1 MKKLLA
7 LVLALVMTMSL
18 VTISNAAFKD
28 ADKITADH
36 EEAVEVM
43 SAIGVL
49 VGDEKQNFNA
59 KDNLTRAQ
67 AAKIISYLLL
77 GNKTAE
83 ALVGSNKFSDV
94 AATNW
99 AAGFID
105 YCASESIV
113 SGVGD
118 GKFDPNGQL
127 TGYQFAKMLLGALGY
142 DATIQGFTGT
152 DWQIN
157 VSKIANLVGLFEG
170 LNIKGTD
177 VLNREQAAQMAFNT
191 LKSPLVEYNNKGGNV
206 TINGAVIG
214 ISASDYEYV
223 TTTIA
228 KEQTISKQYLS
239 NTNKGIYTVEFAE
252 RYYPDLTLTADE
264 DDFGRPA
271 RTWAYN
277 KETVGT
283 FVNYDQ
289 LVAEYTVKVTGKTMY
304 TDIGYKNINDYA
316 TYAFENGKTVKNFDA
331 DKVLTKNNDKAV
343 LTSGKGVLT
352 QVFVNDTDETI
363 TIVVIHTYLAK
374 ATADYNAKKEY
385 LTVEVYGNNEDSKI
399 LLEDAANIVDVKDGD
414 YLLVNIADGEIVAVS
429 EPTVVTDT
437 KITKY
442 SVDNS
447 LPSALTAGGTAYDS
461 AKDLN
466 MAPDKLK
473 EYDKDALVD
482 YTYNLYIDQYGY
494 VIGVKQYS
502 GEAKYLFLVG
512 YDKTTSYL
520 TKKTADA
527 AVILADGTMQT
538 VKIDLT
544 KSEENLLVKDKNGK
558 LTNTRID
565 QNYYP
570 ELSTKGNARYNAWF
584 TYSVDKNDV
593 YTLDVADHYVN
604 VKATSTFDSIN
615 VENVRLT
622 DAKKRAYGNDD
633 SIYITVETKANAT
646 DDGIAINKVKNVYT
660 GVQNINLKVETTAA
674 TDNKSNKI
682 ENSVF
687 AVYDDDGYI
696 IAAVVRGTEGT
707 ASENYAYAVKGAQNE
722 YLLGDDDYYYW
733 DFKAIQDGEYKTLT
747 VKTEYKSTINT
758 IKSLLTSNK
767 VAGDPALLKLTLDK
781 DGYVTEVEVVTDDAK
796 KIDSVYGNFEF
807 GKSYDI
813 DPKNY
818 DVYMVTSKDVALKAV
833 GRTLYSSDAKDI
845 GLTLASGA
853 PVVVLQ
859 PDSDGD
865 LSIEEY
871 NNIAQALDALEN
883 SDKFEGVIAAALND
897 KGTAE
902 FIVLSSATKLTDNS
916 KDDGKNKS
924 GLTLKSM
931 SYDRIDEKF
940 AVSFTTKGEI
950 ADGTEY
956 TITITNKDGGK
967 LLTQDG
973 KIATKVGAGE
983 TGTVTADYTAVSG
996 TGTYIVTVEI
1006 GKLSA
1011 SETLIVA

>member
-28 ADKITADH
+28 ADKITADY

-83 ALVGSNKFSDV
+83 ALAGSGKFTDV
-94 AATNW
+94 AKTSW
-99 AAGFID
+99 FAGFVD
-105 YCASESIV
+105 YCASTGV
-113 SGVGD
+113 VNGVGD

-177 VLNREQAAQMAFNT
+177 VLTREQAAQMAFNT

-304 TDIGYKNINDYA
+304 TDIGYKNIDDYA
-316 TYAFENGKTVKNFDA
+316 TYAFEDGVTVKNFDA

-374 ATADYNAKKEY
+374 ATADYNSKKEY
-385 LTVEVYGNNEDSKI
+385 LSVEVYEKKNSIKDNSI
-399 LLEDAANIVDVKDGD
+399 ALEDAANIVDVKEGD
-414 YLLVNIADGEIVAVS
+414 YLLVNVADGEIVAVS

-442 SVDNS
+442 SVDS
-447 LPSALTAGGTAYDS
+447 GYLSSATAGGTSYDA
-461 AKDLN
+461 AKDFALT
-466 MAPDKLK
+466 PEQLK
-473 EYDKDALVD
+473 DYDKDALVD

-494 VIGVKQYS
+494 VIGVKEFS
-502 GEAKYLFLVG
+502 GDAKYLFLVG
-512 YDKTTSYL
+512 YDKTTSNL
-520 TKKTADA
+520 STKTAEA
-527 AVILADGTMQT
+527 SVIFTDGTMKNVE
-538 VKIDLT
+538 VKYNDTNDNIKKAANKEYAALNT
-544 KSEENLLVKDKNGK
+544 NG
-558 LTNTRID
+558 
-565 QNYYP
+565 Q
-570 ELSTKGNARYNAWF
+570 ARYNRWF
-584 TYSVDKNDV
+584 KYSTDKNDV
-593 YTLDVADHYVN
+593 YTLDVVDHMITVDSAKAKDIS
-604 VKATSTFDSIN
+604 VK
-615 VENVRLT
+615 NVRLVCSVT
-622 DAKKRAYGNDD
+622 GCGNKAWGNDD
-633 SIYITVETKANAT
+633 SVYMTVEAKANAT
-646 DDGIAINKVKNVYT
+646 DTGAAITKVKGVYT
-660 GVQNINLKVETTAA
+660 GVQNVSLKVDTKGVGEL
-674 TDNKSNKI
+674 N
-682 ENSVF
+682 ESVF
-687 AVYDDDGYI
+687 AVADNDGYI
-696 IAAVVRGTEGT
+696 IAAVVLGTEGS
-707 ASENYAYAVKGAQNE
+707 ASNTYAYAVKGAQNE
-722 YLLGDDDYYYW
+722 YVLGDDDYYYW
-733 DFKAIQDGEYKTLT
+733 DFKAVHEGEYKTMT
-747 VKTEYKSTINT
+747 VKTEYKNVISAIQGVVD
-758 IKSLLTSNK
+758 KAALGK
-767 VAGDPALLKLTLDK
+767 PALLKLTLDN
-781 DGYVTEVEVVTDDAK
+781 DGYITDVKILKDA
-796 KIDSVYGNFEF
+796 DEGVYGKTEF
-807 GKSYDI
+807 LASSDI
-813 DPKNY
+813 DPKDF
-818 DVYMVTSKDVALKAV
+818 DVYLVQHTVAKTLKAF
-833 GRTLYSSDAKDI
+833 GRTLYADFTNTTDV

-853 PVVVLQ
+853 PVIVLQ
-859 PDSDGD
+859 EDADGNY
-865 LSIEEY
+865 SVEEY
-871 NNIAQALDALEN
+871 TSIAQALDAVED
-883 SDKFEGVIAAALND
+883 SDNYKGVIAAALND

-902 FIVLSSATKLTDNS
+902 FIVLSSATKLSPTG
-916 KDDGKNKS
+916 KDDGNKKANVKALDATAKTGEIEVTVTLS
-924 GLTLKSM
+924 ANAAADKKVDVTLK
-931 SYDRIDEKF
+931 
-940 AVSFTTKGEI
+940 VLNG
-950 ADGTEY
+950 GTWV
-956 TITITNKDGGK
+956 DV
-967 LLTQDG
+967 D
-973 KIATKVGAGE
+973 
-983 TGTVTADYTAVSG
+983 
-996 TGTYIVTVEI
+996 TYTVEI
-1006 GKLSA
+1006 TKGLDNGKVTIDGLADAQYKVVCGDLSK
-1011 SETLIVA
+1011 TVAVK

>member
-7 LVLALVMTMSL
+7 LVLALVMSMSL

-142 DATIQGFTGT
+142 DATIQGFNGT

-316 TYAFENGKTVKNFDA
+316 TYAFDNGKTVKNFDA
-331 DKVLTKNNDKAV
+331 DTVLTKNNDKAV

-363 TIVVIHTYLAK
+363 TIVVIHTYLAE
-374 ATADYNAKKEY
+374 ATADYNSKKEY
-385 LTVEVYGNNEDSKI
+385 LTVKVHGNNEDSKI

-466 MAPDKLK
+466 MAPEKLK

-544 KSEENLLVKDKNGK
+544 KSEENLLVKDQNGK

-565 QNYYP
+565 KDYYP

-593 YTLDVADHYVN
+593 YTLDVAENRVN
-604 VKATSTFDSIN
+604 VKADSKFDSIN

-622 DAKKRAYGNDD
+622 ESTKRAYGNDD

-674 TDNKSNKI
+674 TDNKNRI

-758 IKSLLTSNK
+758 IKSLLDKNK
-767 VAGDPALLKLTLDK
+767 VAGEPALLKLTLDK

-833 GRTLYSSDAKDI
+833 GRTLYSSNAKDI

-871 NNIAQALDALEN
+871 TNIAQALDALEN

-902 FIVLSSATKLTDNS
+902 FIVLSSATQLSPTG
-916 KDDGKNKS
+916 KDDGNNKS
-924 GLTLKSM
+924 GLTLDSM
-931 SYDRIDEKF
+931 SYASGKF

-950 ADGTEY
+950 AADTEY

-967 LLTQDG
+967 LLTHDG
-973 KIATKVGAGE
+973 KIATKVDAGK
-983 TGTVTADYTAVSG
+983 TGTVEAPYTAVSG

>member
-7 LVLALVMTMSL
+7 LVLALVMSMSL

-83 ALVGSNKFSDV
+83 ALAGSGKFTDV
-94 AATNW
+94 AKTSW
-99 AAGFID
+99 FAGFVD
-105 YCASESIV
+105 YCASTGV
-113 SGVGD
+113 VNGVGD

-177 VLNREQAAQMAFNT
+177 VLTREQAAQMAFNT

-316 TYAFENGKTVKNFDA
+316 TYAFDNGKTVKNFDA
-331 DKVLTKNNDKAV
+331 DTVLTKNNDKAV

-871 NNIAQALDALEN
+871 NNIAQALDAVED
-883 SDKFEGVIAAALND
+883 SDNYKGVIAAALND

-902 FIVLSSATKLTDNS
+902 FIVLSSATKLSPTG
-916 KDDGKNKS
+916 KDDGNKKANVKALDATAKTGEIEVTVTLS
-924 GLTLKSM
+924 ANAAADKKVDVTLK
-931 SYDRIDEKF
+931 
-940 AVSFTTKGEI
+940 VLNG
-950 ADGTEY
+950 GTWV
-956 TITITNKDGGK
+956 DV
-967 LLTQDG
+967 D
-973 KIATKVGAGE
+973 
-983 TGTVTADYTAVSG
+983 
-996 TGTYIVTVEI
+996 TYTVEI
-1006 GKLSA
+1006 TKGSDNGKVTIDGLADAQYKVICGDLSK
-1011 SETLIVA
+1011 TVAVK

>member
-7 LVLALVMTMSL
+7 LVLALVMSMSL

-28 ADKITADH
+28 ADKIDYD
-36 EEAVEVM
+36 EAVEVM
-43 SAIGVL
+43 NAIGVL
-49 VGDEKQNFNA
+49 VGDEKGNFNA

-83 ALVGSNKFSDV
+83 ALAGSGKFTDV
-94 AATNW
+94 AKTSW
-99 AAGFID
+99 FAGFVD
-105 YCASESIV
+105 YCASTGV
-113 SGVGD
+113 VNGVGD

-289 LVAEYTVKVTGKTMY
+289 LVVEYTVKVTGKTMY

-316 TYAFENGKTVKNFDA
+316 TYAFDNGKTVKNFDA
-331 DKVLTKNNDKAV
+331 DTVLTKNNDKAV

-473 EYDKDALVD
+473 AYNKDALVD

-512 YDKTTSYL
+512 YDKTTSNL
-520 TKKTADA
+520 TNNTADA
-527 AVILADGTMQT
+527 AVIFTDGTMQT
-538 VKIDLT
+538 IKVNVT
-544 KSEENLLVKDKNGK
+544 KTNENLADKNGNYTKPYDK
-558 LTNTRID
+558 L
-565 QNYYP
+565 
-570 ELSTKGNARYNAWF
+570 EKAGAARYNAWF
-584 TYSVDKNDV
+584 KYSVDKNDV
-593 YTLDVADHYVN
+593 YTLEEVDHFVN
-604 VKATSTFDSIN
+604 VKADSKFDSIN

-622 DAKKRAYGNDD
+622 ESTKRAYGNDD

-674 TDNKSNKI
+674 TDNKNKI

-758 IKSLLTSNK
+758 IKSLLDKNE
-767 VAGDPALLKLTLDK
+767 VAGEPALLKLTLDK
-781 DGYVTEVEVVTDDAK
+781 DGYVTEVEVVEDDTK

-833 GRTLYSSDAKDI
+833 GRTLYTSAKSDI

-871 NNIAQALDALEN
+871 TNIAQALDALEN

-902 FIVLSSATKLTDNS
+902 FIVLSSATQLTDNS
-916 KDDGKNKS
+916 KDDDNKKANVKALDATAKTGEGKIDVTVTLSAKTAADKKVDV
-924 GLTLKSM
+924 TLK
-931 SYDRIDEKF
+931 
-940 AVSFTTKGEI
+940 VLNG
-950 ADGTEY
+950 GTWV
-956 TITITNKDGGK
+956 DV
-967 LLTQDG
+967 D
-973 KIATKVGAGE
+973 
-983 TGTVTADYTAVSG
+983 
-996 TGTYIVTVEI
+996 TYTVEI
-1006 GKLSA
+1006 TKGLDNGKVTIDGLADAQYKVICGDLSK
-1011 SETLIVA
+1011 TVAVK

>member
-7 LVLALVMTMSL
+7 LVLALVMSMSL

-83 ALVGSNKFSDV
+83 ALAGSGKFTDV
-94 AATNW
+94 AKTSW
-99 AAGFID
+99 FAGFVD
-105 YCASESIV
+105 YCASTGV
-113 SGVGD
+113 VNGVGD

-177 VLNREQAAQMAFNT
+177 VLTREQAAQMAFNT

-304 TDIGYKNINDYA
+304 TDIGYKNIDDYA

-331 DKVLTKNNDKAV
+331 DKVLTKNNDNELFKGI
-343 LTSGKGVLT
+343 TGTTGTGKGVLT

-437 KITKY
+437 KVLLEDAESITDVKSDDYLLVNVADGEIVAVAKAESVTDAKITKY
-442 SVDNS
+442 SLAGTKLDTVTAAGTSYDTS
-447 LPSALTAGGTAYDS
+447 KDFALTVPQLT
-461 AKDLN
+461 
-466 MAPDKLK
+466 
-473 EYDKDALVD
+473 EYHRDALVD

-494 VIGVKQYS
+494 VIGVKEFS
-502 GEAKYLFLVG
+502 GDAHYLFLVG
-512 YDKTTSYL
+512 YDKTTSNL
-520 TKKTADA
+520 ANKTATA
-527 AVILADGTMQT
+527 NVIFADGTM
-538 VKIDLT
+538 
-544 KSEENLLVKDKNGK
+544 KNVEVMPV
-558 LTNTRID
+558 
-565 QNYYP
+565 NYLHLRWNI
-570 ELSTKGNARYNAWF
+570 ETESR
-584 TYSVDKNDV
+584 
-593 YTLDVADHYVN
+593 
-604 VKATSTFDSIN
+604 FDSCQHI
-615 VENVRLT
+615 L
-622 DAKKRAYGNDD
+622 
-633 SIYITVETKANAT
+633 
-646 DDGIAINKVKNVYT
+646 
-660 GVQNINLKVETTAA
+660 
-674 TDNKSNKI
+674 
-682 ENSVF
+682 
-687 AVYDDDGYI
+687 
-696 IAAVVRGTEGT
+696 
-707 ASENYAYAVKGAQNE
+707 
-722 YLLGDDDYYYW
+722 
-733 DFKAIQDGEYKTLT
+733 
-747 VKTEYKSTINT
+747 
-758 IKSLLTSNK
+758 
-767 VAGDPALLKLTLDK
+767 
-781 DGYVTEVEVVTDDAK
+781 
-796 KIDSVYGNFEF
+796 
-807 GKSYDI
+807 
-813 DPKNY
+813 
-818 DVYMVTSKDVALKAV
+818 
-833 GRTLYSSDAKDI
+833 
-845 GLTLASGA
+845 
-853 PVVVLQ
+853 
-859 PDSDGD
+859 
-865 LSIEEY
+865 
-871 NNIAQALDALEN
+871 
-883 SDKFEGVIAAALND
+883 
-897 KGTAE
+897 
-902 FIVLSSATKLTDNS
+902 
-916 KDDGKNKS
+916 
-924 GLTLKSM
+924 
-931 SYDRIDEKF
+931 
-940 AVSFTTKGEI
+940 
-950 ADGTEY
+950 
-956 TITITNKDGGK
+956 
-967 LLTQDG
+967 
-973 KIATKVGAGE
+973 
-983 TGTVTADYTAVSG
+983 
-996 TGTYIVTVEI
+996 
-1006 GKLSA
+1006 
-1011 SETLIVA
+1011 

>member
-7 LVLALVMTMSL
+7 LVLALVMSMSL

-28 ADKITADH
+28 ADKIDYD
-36 EEAVEVM
+36 EAVTVM
-43 SAIGVL
+43 NAVGVL
-49 VGDEKQNFNA
+49 VGDENSNFNA
-59 KDNLTRAQ
+59 KENLTRAQ

-83 ALVGSNKFSDV
+83 ALAGSGKFTDV
-94 AATNW
+94 AKTSW
-99 AAGFID
+99 FAGFVD
-105 YCASESIV
+105 YCASTGV
-113 SGVGD
+113 VNGVGD

-177 VLNREQAAQMAFNT
+177 VLTREQAAQMAFNT

-289 LVAEYTVKVTGKTMY
+289 LVVEYTVKVTGKTMY
-304 TDIGYKNINDYA
+304 TDIGYKNIDDYA

-473 EYDKDALVD
+473 AYNKDALVD

-512 YDKTTSYL
+512 YDKTTSNL
-520 TKKTADA
+520 TNNTADA
-527 AVILADGTMQT
+527 AVIFTDGTMQT
-538 VKIDLT
+538 IKVNVT
-544 KSEENLLVKDKNGK
+544 KTNENLADKNGNYTKPYDK
-558 LTNTRID
+558 L
-565 QNYYP
+565 
-570 ELSTKGNARYNAWF
+570 EKAGAARYNAWF
-584 TYSVDKNDV
+584 KYSVDKNDV
-593 YTLDVADHYVN
+593 YTLDDVDHFVN
-604 VKATSTFDSIN
+604 VKADSKFDSIN

-622 DAKKRAYGNDD
+622 DSTKRAYGNDD
-633 SIYITVETKANAT
+633 SIYITVETKKDAT
-646 DDGIAINKVKNVYT
+646 DNGIAINKVKSTYT
-660 GVQNINLKVETTAA
+660 GVQNVNLKVETAA
-674 TDNKSNKI
+674 ASSGTNQTI

-687 AVYDDDGYI
+687 AVYDGEGYI
-696 IAAVVRGTEGT
+696 IAAIVRGTEGT

-722 YLLGDDDYYYW
+722 YVLGDDDYYYW
-733 DFKAIQDGEYKTLT
+733 DFKAVQDGEYKTLT
-747 VKTEYKSTINT
+747 VKTEYASVIDKIQSVIDVEAVGKN
-758 IKSLLTSNK
+758 S
-767 VAGDPALLKLTLDK
+767 LLKLTLDK
-781 DGYVTEVEVVTDDAK
+781 DGYVTDVILVDGTESD
-796 KIDSVYGNFEF
+796 VYG
-807 GKSYDI
+807 KSNYLSSDDI
-813 DPKNY
+813 DPKIFDAY
-818 DVYMVTSKDVALKAV
+818 TVTHSSAKVLKAV
-833 GRTLYSSDAKDI
+833 GRTLYTGSAKDV
-845 GLTLASGA
+845 GLTLVSGA

-859 PDSDGD
+859 KDADGD
-865 LSIEEY
+865 LSVEEY
-871 NNIAQALDALEN
+871 TSIAQAIDALEDVN
-883 SDKFEGVIAAALND
+883 PNTKDVEFKGVIAAVLND

-902 FIVLSSATKLTDNS
+902 FLVLSSATQLSDNS

-924 GLTLKSM
+924 GLTLDSM
-931 SYDRIDEKF
+931 SYDSKAQKF

-950 ADGTEY
+950 AADTEY

-967 LLTQDG
+967 LLTHDG
-973 KIATKVGAGE
+973 KIATKVEAGK
-983 TGTVTADYTAVSG
+983 TGTVEAAYTAVSG

>member
-7 LVLALVMTMSL
+7 LVLALVMSMSL

-83 ALVGSNKFSDV
+83 ALAGSGKFTDV
-94 AATNW
+94 AKTSW
-99 AAGFID
+99 FAGFVD
-105 YCASESIV
+105 YCASTGV
-113 SGVGD
+113 VNGVGD
-118 GKFDPNGQL
+118 GRFDPNGQL

-289 LVAEYTVKVTGKTMY
+289 LVVEYTVKVTGKTMY
-304 TDIGYKNINDYA
+304 TDIGYKNIDDYA
-316 TYAFENGKTVKNFDA
+316 TYAFEDGVTVKNFDA

-374 ATADYNAKKEY
+374 ATADYNSKKEY
-385 LTVEVYGNNEDSKI
+385 LSVEVYEKKKNSIKDNSI
-399 LLEDAANIVDVKDGD
+399 ALEDAANIVDVKEGD
-414 YLLVNIADGEIVAVS
+414 YLLVNVADGEIVAVS

-442 SVDNS
+442 SVDS
-447 LPSALTAGGTAYDS
+447 GYLSSATAGGTSYDA
-461 AKDLN
+461 AKDFALT
-466 MAPDKLK
+466 PEQLK
-473 EYDKDALVD
+473 DYDRDALVD

-494 VIGVKQYS
+494 VIGVKEFS
-502 GEAKYLFLVG
+502 GDAKYLFLVG
-512 YDKTTSYL
+512 YDKTTSNL
-520 TKKTADA
+520 STKTAEA
-527 AVILADGTMQT
+527 SVIFIDGTMKNVE
-538 VKIDLT
+538 VKFNDTNDNIKKAANNKYNALDT
-544 KSEENLLVKDKNGK
+544 NG
-558 LTNTRID
+558 
-565 QNYYP
+565 
-570 ELSTKGNARYNAWF
+570 EARYNRWF
-584 TYSVDKNDV
+584 KYSTDKNDV
-593 YTLDVADHYVN
+593 YTLDVVDHMITVN
-604 VKATSTFDSIN
+604 STDAKDISVK
-615 VENVRLT
+615 NVRLVCSN
-622 DAKKRAYGNDD
+622 DSNKAWGNDD
-633 SIYITVETKANAT
+633 SVYMTVEAKANAT
-646 DDGIAINKVKNVYT
+646 DNGAAITKVKGVYT
-660 GVQNINLKVETTAA
+660 GVQNVSLKVDTKGVGDLNE
-674 TDNKSNKI
+674 
-682 ENSVF
+682 SVF
-687 AVYDDDGYI
+687 AVADNDGYI
-696 IAAVVRGTEGT
+696 IAAVVLGTEGS
-707 ASENYAYAVKGAQNE
+707 ASNTYAYAVKGAQNE
-722 YLLGDDDYYYW
+722 YVLGDDDYYYW
-733 DFKAIQDGEYKTLT
+733 DFKAVHEGEYKTMT
-747 VKTEYKSTINT
+747 VKTEYKNVISAIQSVVD
-758 IKSLLTSNK
+758 KAAL
-767 VAGDPALLKLTLDK
+767 GEPALLKLTLDN
-781 DGYVTEVEVVTDDAK
+781 DGYITDVKILQDA
-796 KIDSVYGNFEF
+796 DEGVYGNTEL
-807 GKSYDI
+807 KDEKDI
-813 DPKNY
+813 DPKDY
-818 DVYMVTSKDVALKAV
+818 DVYMVEATKAKLKAI
-833 GRTLYSSDAKDI
+833 GRTLYSNANGDV
-845 GLTLASGA
+845 GLTLVSGA
-853 PVVVLQ
+853 PVIVLQ
-859 PDSDGD
+859 EDADGD
-865 LSIEEY
+865 YSVEEY
-871 NNIAQALDALEN
+871 TSIAQALDAVEN
-883 SDKFEGVIAAALND
+883 SDSYTGVIAAALND

-902 FIVLSSATKLTDNS
+902 FIVLSSATQLSPTG
-916 KDDGKNKS
+916 KDDGNKKANVKALDATAKPGEIDVTVTLS
-924 GLTLKSM
+924 AKTAADKKVDVTLKVLNGGTWVDVDT
-931 SYDRIDEKF
+931 YTVEIEK
-940 AVSFTTKGEI
+940 
-950 ADGTEY
+950 D
-956 TITITNKDGGK
+956 KDS
-967 LLTQDG
+967 
-973 KIATKVGAGE
+973 
-983 TGTVTADYTAVSG
+983 GTVTIDGLANAQYKVICGDLSKTVAV
-996 TGTYIVTVEI
+996 
-1006 GKLSA
+1006 K
-1011 SETLIVA
+1011 

>member
-7 LVLALVMTMSL
+7 LVLALVMSMSL

-83 ALVGSNKFSDV
+83 ALAGSGKFTDV
-94 AATNW
+94 AKTSW
-99 AAGFID
+99 FAGFVD
-105 YCASESIV
+105 YCASTGV
-113 SGVGD
+113 VNGVGD

-304 TDIGYKNINDYA
+304 TDIGYKNIDDYA
-316 TYAFENGKTVKNFDA
+316 TYAFEDGVTVKNFDA

-343 LTSGKGVLT
+343 LSSGKGVLT

-374 ATADYNAKKEY
+374 ATADYNSKKEY
-385 LTVEVYGNNEDSKI
+385 LSVVVYEKKNSIKDNSI
-399 LLEDAANIVDVKDGD
+399 ALEDAANIVDVKEGD
-414 YLLVNIADGEIVAVS
+414 YLLVNVADGEIVAVS

-442 SVDNS
+442 SVDS
-447 LPSALTAGGTAYDS
+447 GYLSSATAGGTSYDA
-461 AKDLN
+461 AKDFALT
-466 MAPDKLK
+466 PEQLK
-473 EYDKDALVD
+473 DYDRDALVD

-494 VIGVKQYS
+494 VIGVKEFS
-502 GEAKYLFLVG
+502 GDAKYLFLVG
-512 YDKTTSYL
+512 YDKTTSNL
-520 TKKTADA
+520 STKTAEA
-527 AVILADGTMQT
+527 SVIFTDGTMKNVE
-538 VKIDLT
+538 VKYNDTNDNIKKAANKEYDALDT
-544 KSEENLLVKDKNGK
+544 NG
-558 LTNTRID
+558 
-565 QNYYP
+565 
-570 ELSTKGNARYNAWF
+570 EARYNRWF
-584 TYSVDKNDV
+584 KYSTDKNDV
-593 YTLDVADHYVN
+593 YTLDVVDHMITVDSAKAKDIS
-604 VKATSTFDSIN
+604 VK
-615 VENVRLT
+615 NVRLVCSVT
-622 DAKKRAYGNDD
+622 GCGNKAWGNDD
-633 SIYITVETKANAT
+633 SVYMTVEAKANAT
-646 DDGIAINKVKNVYT
+646 DTGAAITKVKGVYT
-660 GVQNINLKVETTAA
+660 GVQNVSLKVDTTDVGAL
-674 TDNKSNKI
+674 D
-682 ENSVF
+682 ESVF
-687 AVYDDDGYI
+687 AVADNDGYI
-696 IAAVVRGTEGT
+696 IAAVVRGTEGS
-707 ASENYAYAVKGAQNE
+707 ASNTYAYAVKGAQNE
-722 YLLGDDDYYYW
+722 YVLGDDDYYYW
-733 DFKAIQDGEYKTLT
+733 DFKAVHEGEYKTMT
-747 VKTEYKSTINT
+747 VKTEYKNVISAIQGVVG
-758 IKSLLTSNK
+758 KDAL
-767 VAGDPALLKLTLDK
+767 GEPALLKLTLDN
-781 DGYVTEVEVVTDDAK
+781 DGYITDVEILEDA
-796 KIDSVYGNFEF
+796 DEGVYGKTDLENEE
-807 GKSYDI
+807 DI
-813 DPKNY
+813 DPKDY
-818 DVYMVTSKDVALKAV
+818 DVYMVEATKAKLKAI
-833 GRTLYSSDAKDI
+833 GRTLYSNADGDV
-845 GLTLASGA
+845 GLTLVSGA
-853 PVVVLQ
+853 PVIVLQ
-859 PDSDGD
+859 EDADGD
-865 LSIEEY
+865 YSVEEY
-871 NNIAQALDALEN
+871 TSIAQALDAVEN
-883 SDKFEGVIAAALND
+883 SDSYTGVIAAALND

-902 FIVLSSATKLTDNS
+902 FIVLSSADKLSPTG
-916 KDDGKNKS
+916 KDDDKNKS
-924 GLTLKSM
+924 GLTLDSM
-931 SYDRIDEKF
+931 SYASGEF
-940 AVSFTTKGEI
+940 TVNFTTKGEI
-950 ADGTEY
+950 VAGTEY

-967 LLTQDG
+967 LLTHDG
-973 KIATKVGAGE
+973 KIATKVDAGK
-983 TGTVTADYTAVSG
+983 TGTVKAPYTAVSG

>member
-7 LVLALVMTMSL
+7 LVLALVMSMSL

-83 ALVGSNKFSDV
+83 ALAGSGKFTDV
-94 AATNW
+94 AKTSW
-99 AAGFID
+99 FAGFVD
-105 YCASESIV
+105 YCASTGV
-113 SGVGD
+113 VNGVGD

-177 VLNREQAAQMAFNT
+177 VLTREQAAQMAFNT

-304 TDIGYKNINDYA
+304 TDIGYKNIDDYA
-316 TYAFENGKTVKNFDA
+316 TYAFEDGVTVKNFDA

-374 ATADYNAKKEY
+374 ATADYNSKKEY
-385 LTVEVYGNNEDSKI
+385 LSVEVYEKKNSIKDNSI
-399 LLEDAANIVDVKDGD
+399 ALEDAANIVDVKEGD
-414 YLLVNIADGEIVAVS
+414 YLLVNVADGEIVAVS

-442 SVDNS
+442 SVDS
-447 LPSALTAGGTAYDS
+447 GYLSSATAGGTSYDA
-461 AKDLN
+461 AKDFALT
-466 MAPDKLK
+466 PEQLK
-473 EYDKDALVD
+473 DYDKDALVD

-494 VIGVKQYS
+494 VIGVKEFS
-502 GEAKYLFLVG
+502 GDAKYLFLVG
-512 YDKTTSYL
+512 YDKTTSNL
-520 TKKTADA
+520 STKTAEA
-527 AVILADGTMQT
+527 SVIFIDGTMKNVE
-538 VKIDLT
+538 VKYND
-544 KSEENLLVKDKNGK
+544 
-558 LTNTRID
+558 TNDNIKKAANKEYD
-565 QNYYP
+565 A
-570 ELSTKGNARYNAWF
+570 LDTKGEARYNRWF
-584 TYSVDKNDV
+584 KYSTDKNDV
-593 YTLDVADHYVN
+593 YTLDVVDHMITVDSAKAKDIS
-604 VKATSTFDSIN
+604 VK
-615 VENVRLT
+615 NVRLVCSVT
-622 DAKKRAYGNDD
+622 GCGNKAWGNDD
-633 SIYITVETKANAT
+633 SVYMTVEAKANAT
-646 DDGIAINKVKNVYT
+646 DTGAAITKVKGVYT
-660 GVQNINLKVETTAA
+660 GVQNVSLKVDTKGVGDLNE
-674 TDNKSNKI
+674 
-682 ENSVF
+682 SVF
-687 AVYDDDGYI
+687 AVADGEGYI
-696 IAAVVRGTEGT
+696 IAAVVLGTEGS
-707 ASENYAYAVKGAQNE
+707 ASNTYAYAVKGAQNE
-722 YLLGDDDYYYW
+722 YVLGDDDYYYW
-733 DFKAIQDGEYKTLT
+733 DFKAVHEGEYKTMT
-747 VKTEYKSTINT
+747 VKTEYKNVISAIQGVVD
-758 IKSLLTSNK
+758 KAAL
-767 VAGDPALLKLTLDK
+767 GEPALLKLTLDN
-781 DGYVTEVEVVTDDAK
+781 DGYITDVKILKDA
-796 KIDSVYGNFEF
+796 DEGVYGNTELE
-807 GKSYDI
+807 KEKDI
-813 DPKNY
+813 DPKDY
-818 DVYMVTSKDVALKAV
+818 DVYMVEATKAKLKAI
-833 GRTLYSSDAKDI
+833 GRTLYSNADGDV
-845 GLTLASGA
+845 GLTLVSGA
-853 PVVVLQ
+853 PVIVLQ
-859 PDSDGD
+859 EDADGD
-865 LSIEEY
+865 YSVEEY
-871 NNIAQALDALEN
+871 TSIAQALDAVEN
-883 SDKFEGVIAAALND
+883 SDSYTGVIAAALND

-902 FIVLSSATKLTDNS
+902 FIVLSSATQLSPTG
-916 KDDGKNKS
+916 KDDGNKKANVKALDATAKTGEGKIDVTVTLS
-924 GLTLKSM
+924 ANAAADKKVDVTLKVLNGGTWVDVDT
-931 SYDRIDEKF
+931 YT
-940 AVSFTTKGEI
+940 VEI
-950 ADGTEY
+950 V
-956 TITITNKDGGK
+956 KDK
-967 LLTQDG
+967 DS
-973 KIATKVGAGE
+973 
-983 TGTVTADYTAVSG
+983 GTVTIDGLADAQYKVICGDLSKTVAV
-996 TGTYIVTVEI
+996 
-1006 GKLSA
+1006 K
-1011 SETLIVA
+1011 

>member
-7 LVLALVMTMSL
+7 LVLALVMSMSL

-28 ADKITADH
+28 ADKITDGYQ
-36 EEAVEVM
+36 EAVEVM
-43 SAIGVL
+43 NAVGVL
-49 VGDEKQNFNA
+49 VGDENQNFNA
-59 KDNLTRAQ
+59 QENLTRAQ

-83 ALVGSNKFSDV
+83 ALAGSGKFTDV
-94 AATNW
+94 AKTSW
-99 AAGFID
+99 FAGFVD
-105 YCASESIV
+105 YCASTGV
-113 SGVGD
+113 VNGVGD

-177 VLNREQAAQMAFNT
+177 VLTREQAAQMAFNT

-304 TDIGYKNINDYA
+304 TDIGYKTIDDYA

-331 DKVLTKNNDKAV
+331 DTVLTKNNDKAV

-363 TIVVIHTYLAK
+363 TIVVIHTYLAE
-374 ATADYNAKKEY
+374 ATADYNSKKEY
-385 LTVEVYGNNEDSKI
+385 LTVKVHGNNEDSKI

-473 EYDKDALVD
+473 AYNKDALVD

-512 YDKTTSYL
+512 YDKTTSNL
-520 TKKTADA
+520 TNNTADA
-527 AVILADGTMQT
+527 AVIFTDGTMQT
-538 VKIDLT
+538 IKVNVT
-544 KSEENLLVKDKNGK
+544 KTNENLADKNGNYTKPYDK
-558 LTNTRID
+558 L
-565 QNYYP
+565 
-570 ELSTKGNARYNAWF
+570 EKAGAARYNAWF
-584 TYSVDKNDV
+584 KYSVDKNDV
-593 YTLDVADHYVN
+593 YTLDDVDHFVN
-604 VKATSTFDSIN
+604 VKADSKFDSIN

-622 DAKKRAYGNDD
+622 DSTKRAYGNDD
-633 SIYITVETKANAT
+633 SIYITVETKKDAT
-646 DDGIAINKVKNVYT
+646 DNGIAINKVKSTYT
-660 GVQNINLKVETTAA
+660 GVQNVNLKVETAA
-674 TDNKSNKI
+674 ASSGTNQTI

-687 AVYDDDGYI
+687 AVYDGEGYI
-696 IAAVVRGTEGT
+696 IAAIVRGTEGT

-722 YLLGDDDYYYW
+722 YVLGDDDYYYW
-733 DFKAIQDGEYKTLT
+733 DFKAVQDGEYKTLT
-747 VKTEYKSTINT
+747 VKTEYASVIDKIQSVIDVEAVGKN
-758 IKSLLTSNK
+758 S
-767 VAGDPALLKLTLDK
+767 LLKLTLDK
-781 DGYVTEVEVVTDDAK
+781 DGYVTDVILVDGTESD
-796 KIDSVYGNFEF
+796 VYG
-807 GKSYDI
+807 KSNYLSSDDI
-813 DPKNY
+813 DPKIFDAY
-818 DVYMVTSKDVALKAV
+818 TVTHSSAKVLKAV
-833 GRTLYSSDAKDI
+833 GRTLYTGSAKDV
-845 GLTLASGA
+845 GLTLVSGA

-859 PDSDGD
+859 KDADGD
-865 LSIEEY
+865 LSVEEY
-871 NNIAQALDALEN
+871 TSIAQAIDALEDVN
-883 SDKFEGVIAAALND
+883 PNTKDVEFKGVIAAVLND

-902 FIVLSSATKLTDNS
+902 FLVLSSATQLSDNS
-916 KDDGKNKS
+916 KDDDKKVS
-924 GLTLKSM
+924 KVDTLYAYAGTNSIKLNVGM
-931 SYDRIDEKF
+931 TQ
-940 AVSFTTKGEI
+940 AVSSE
-950 ADGTEY
+950 
-956 TITITNKDGGK
+956 
-967 LLTQDG
+967 
-973 KIATKVGAGE
+973 TKVDVTIKVLNGGTWVDVDTYTVVIAKGDK
-983 TGTVTADYTAVSG
+983 TGTALTVDGLAAGQYKVICGDLSKTVAV
-996 TGTYIVTVEI
+996 
-1006 GKLSA
+1006 K
-1011 SETLIVA
+1011 

>member
-7 LVLALVMTMSL
+7 LVLALVMSMSL

-28 ADKITADH
+28 ADKIDYD
-36 EEAVEVM
+36 EAVEVM
-43 SAIGVL
+43 NAVGVL
-49 VGDEKQNFNA
+49 VGDEKGNFNA
-59 KDNLTRAQ
+59 KDNLTREQ

-83 ALVGSNKFSDV
+83 ALAGSGKFTDV
-94 AATNW
+94 AKTSW
-99 AAGFID
+99 FAGFVD
-105 YCASESIV
+105 YCAST
-113 SGVGD
+113 GVVAGNGD
-118 GKFDPNGQL
+118 GTFAPAGQL
-127 TGYQFAKMLLGALGY
+127 TGFQFAKMLLVALGY
-142 DATIQGFTGT
+142 DAKIEGFTGT

-316 TYAFENGKTVKNFDA
+316 TYAFEDGVTVKNFDA

-374 ATADYNAKKEY
+374 ATADYNTKKEY
-385 LTVEVYGNNEDSKI
+385 LSVEVYEKKNSIKDNSI
-399 LLEDAANIVDVKDGD
+399 ALEDAANIVDVKEGD
-414 YLLVNIADGEIVAVS
+414 YLLVNVADGEIVAVS

-442 SVDNS
+442 SVDS
-447 LPSALTAGGTAYDS
+447 GYLSSAAGGTSYDA
-461 AKDLN
+461 AKDFALT
-466 MAPDKLK
+466 PEQLK
-473 EYDKDALVD
+473 DYDKDALVD

-502 GEAKYLFLVG
+502 GDAKYLFLVG
-512 YDKTTSYL
+512 YDKTTSNL
-520 TKKTADA
+520 STKTAEA
-527 AVILADGTMQT
+527 SVIFTDGTMKNVE
-538 VKIDLT
+538 VKFNDTNDNIKKAANDEYTALNT
-544 KSEENLLVKDKNGK
+544 NG
-558 LTNTRID
+558 
-565 QNYYP
+565 
-570 ELSTKGNARYNAWF
+570 EARYNRWF
-584 TYSVDKNDV
+584 KYSTDKNDV
-593 YTLDVADHYVN
+593 YTLDVVDHMITVDSADAKDIS
-604 VKATSTFDSIN
+604 VK
-615 VENVRLT
+615 NVRLVCSN
-622 DAKKRAYGNDD
+622 DSNKAWGNDD
-633 SIYITVETKANAT
+633 SVYMTVEAKANAT
-646 DDGIAINKVKNVYT
+646 DNGAAITKVKGVYT
-660 GVQNINLKVETTAA
+660 GVQNVSLKVDTKGVGDLNE
-674 TDNKSNKI
+674 
-682 ENSVF
+682 SVF
-687 AVYDDDGYI
+687 AVADNDGYI
-696 IAAVVRGTEGT
+696 IAAVVLGTEGS
-707 ASENYAYAVKGAQNE
+707 ASNTYAYAVKGAQNE
-722 YLLGDDDYYYW
+722 YVLGDDDYYYW
-733 DFKAIQDGEYKTLT
+733 DFKAVHEGEYKTMT
-747 VKTEYKSTINT
+747 VKTEYKNVISAIQGVVD
-758 IKSLLTSNK
+758 KAAL
-767 VAGDPALLKLTLDK
+767 GEPALLKLTLDN
-781 DGYVTEVEVVTDDAK
+781 DGYITDVKILKDA
-796 KIDSVYGNFEF
+796 DEGVYGKTEF
-807 GKSYDI
+807 LASSDI
-813 DPKNY
+813 DPKDF
-818 DVYMVTSKDVALKAV
+818 DVYLVQHTVAKTLKAF
-833 GRTLYSSDAKDI
+833 GRTLYADFTNTTDV

-853 PVVVLQ
+853 PVIVLQ
-859 PDSDGD
+859 EDADGNY
-865 LSIEEY
+865 SVEEY
-871 NNIAQALDALEN
+871 TSIAQALDAVED
-883 SDKFEGVIAAALND
+883 SDNYKGVIAAALND

-902 FIVLSSATKLTDNS
+902 FIVLSSATKLTNNS
-916 KDDGKNKS
+916 KDDDKNKS
-924 GLTLKSM
+924 GLTLDSM
-931 SYDRIDEKF
+931 SYDSKAQKF

-950 ADGTEY
+950 AVDTEY

-973 KIATKVGAGE
+973 KIATKVEAGK
-983 TGTVTADYTAVSG
+983 TGTVEAAYTAVSG

>member
-7 LVLALVMTMSL
+7 LVLALVMSMSL

-83 ALVGSNKFSDV
+83 ALAGSGKFTDV
-94 AATNW
+94 AKTSW
-99 AAGFID
+99 FAGFVD
-105 YCASESIV
+105 YCASTGV
-113 SGVGD
+113 VNGVGD

-316 TYAFENGKTVKNFDA
+316 TYVFEDGVAVKSFDA
-331 DKVLTKNNDKAV
+331 DSVLTKNNDNELLKGIKN
-343 LTSGKGVLT
+343 TTGTGKGVLT
-352 QVFVNDTDETI
+352 QVFVNDTDEVI

-374 ATADYNAKKEY
+374 AIADYNDKKEY
-385 LTVEVYGNNEDSKI
+385 LSVEVYGGPTDTKV
-399 LLEDAANIVDVKDGD
+399 LLEDAESITDVKSDD
-414 YLLVNIADGEIVAVS
+414 YLLVNVADGEIVAVAKAES
-429 EPTVVTDT
+429 VTDA

-442 SVDNS
+442 SLDGTKLDTVTAAGTSYDTS
-447 LPSALTAGGTAYDS
+447 KDFALTVPQLT
-461 AKDLN
+461 
-466 MAPDKLK
+466 
-473 EYDKDALVD
+473 EYHRDALVD

-494 VIGVKQYS
+494 VIGVKEFS
-502 GEAKYLFLVG
+502 GDAHYLFLVG
-512 YDKTTSYL
+512 YDKTTSNL
-520 TKKTADA
+520 ANKTATA
-527 AVILADGTMQT
+527 NVIFADGTMKNVE
-538 VKIDLT
+538 VKYNDTNDNI
-544 KSEENLLVKDKNGK
+544 KDFHKNSANKYEKDYPVLNADGLPSYNRWFKYTEKNG
-558 LTNTRID
+558 
-565 QNYYP
+565 
-570 ELSTKGNARYNAWF
+570 
-584 TYSVDKNDV
+584 V
-593 YTLDVADHYVN
+593 YTLDPVEKQVLVNSAVA
-604 VKATSTFDSIN
+604 KEIN
-615 VENVRLT
+615 VQNVRLVCSVT
-622 DAKKRAYGNDD
+622 GCGNKAWGNDD
-633 SIYITVETKANAT
+633 SVYITVEAKSDAT
-646 DDGIAINKVKNVYT
+646 DNGAAITKVKGVYT
-660 GVQNINLKVETTAA
+660 GVQNVSLKPDTKAVGQI
-674 TDNKSNKI
+674 SR
-682 ENSVF
+682 SVF
-687 AVYDDDGYI
+687 AVYDDHGYI
-696 IAAVVRGTEGT
+696 IAAIVIGSEG
-707 ASENYAYAVKGAQNE
+707 SDSNSYAYAVKGAQNE
-722 YLLGDDDYYYW
+722 FVLGDDDNYYW
-733 DFKAIQDGEYKTLT
+733 DFKAVYQGEYKTLT
-747 VKTEYKSTINT
+747 VKTEYVSVIDKLKSVVD
-758 IKSLLTSNK
+758 KDALGK
-767 VAGDPALLKLTLDK
+767 PALLDLSFDA
-781 DGYVTEVEVVTDDAK
+781 DGYVTDVKVLK
-796 KIDSVYGNFEF
+796 DSDNAVYGKTELETAT
-807 GKSYDI
+807 DI
-813 DPKNY
+813 DPKKF
-818 DVYMVTSKDVALKAV
+818 DVYMFEAMDAKLTAM
-833 GRTLYSSDAKDI
+833 GRTLYSNAKNDV
-845 GLTLASGA
+845 GLTLVSGA

-859 PDSDGD
+859 KDADGD
-865 LSIEEY
+865 YSVEEY
-871 NNIAQALDALEN
+871 STIKQALDAVEN
-883 SDKFEGVIAAALND
+883 SNEFTGVIAAVLNE

-902 FIVLSSATKLTDNS
+902 YLVLSSADQLTDNK
-916 KDDGKNKS
+916 KDDDKKVS
-924 GLTLKSM
+924 KVDTLYAYAGTNSIKLNVGM
-931 SYDRIDEKF
+931 TQ
-940 AVSFTTKGEI
+940 AVNSE
-950 ADGTEY
+950 
-956 TITITNKDGGK
+956 
-967 LLTQDG
+967 
-973 KIATKVGAGE
+973 TKV
-983 TGTVTADYTAVSG
+983 D
-996 TGTYIVTVEI
+996 VTVKVLNGGTWVDVDTYTVVI
-1006 GKLSA
+1006 AKDAKLGTALTVDGLAAGQYKVVCGDLSK
-1011 SETLIVA
+1011 TVAVQ

>member
-7 LVLALVMTMSL
+7 LVLALVMSMSL

-83 ALVGSNKFSDV
+83 ALAGSGKFTDV
-94 AATNW
+94 AKTSW
-99 AAGFID
+99 FAGFVD
-105 YCASESIV
+105 YCASTGV
-113 SGVGD
+113 VNGVGD

-177 VLNREQAAQMAFNT
+177 VLTREQAAQMAFNT

-304 TDIGYKNINDYA
+304 TDIGYKNIDDYA
-316 TYAFENGKTVKNFDA
+316 TYAFEDGVTVKNFDA

-374 ATADYNAKKEY
+374 ATADYNSKKEY
-385 LTVEVYGNNEDSKI
+385 LSVVVYEKKNSIKDNSI
-399 LLEDAANIVDVKDGD
+399 ALEDAANIVDVKEGD
-414 YLLVNIADGEIVAVS
+414 YLLVNVADGEIVAVS

-442 SVDNS
+442 SVDS
-447 LPSALTAGGTAYDS
+447 GYLSSATAGGTSYDA
-461 AKDLN
+461 AKDFALT
-466 MAPDKLK
+466 PEQLK
-473 EYDKDALVD
+473 DYDKDALVD

-494 VIGVKQYS
+494 VIGVKEFS
-502 GEAKYLFLVG
+502 GDAKYLFLVG
-512 YDKTTSYL
+512 YDKTTSNL
-520 TKKTADA
+520 STKTAEA
-527 AVILADGTMQT
+527 SVIFIDGTMKNVE
-538 VKIDLT
+538 VKFNDTNDNI
-544 KSEENLLVKDKNGK
+544 KAAKNDKE
-558 LTNTRID
+558 
-565 QNYYP
+565 YA
-570 ELSTKGNARYNAWF
+570 ELSTAGAPRYNRWF
-584 TYSVDKNDV
+584 KYSTDKNDV
-593 YTLDVADHYVN
+593 YTLDVVDHMITVDSKDAKDIS
-604 VKATSTFDSIN
+604 VK
-615 VENVRLT
+615 NVRLVCSN
-622 DAKKRAYGNDD
+622 DSDKAWGNDD
-633 SIYITVETKANAT
+633 SVYMTVEAKTNAT
-646 DDGIAINKVKNVYT
+646 DKGAAITKVKGVYT
-660 GVQNINLKVETTAA
+660 GVQNVSLKVDTKGVGDLNE
-674 TDNKSNKI
+674 
-682 ENSVF
+682 SVF
-687 AVYDDDGYI
+687 AVADDDGYI
-696 IAAVVRGTEGT
+696 IAAVVLGTEGS
-707 ASENYAYAVKGAQNE
+707 ASNTYAYAVKGAQNE
-722 YLLGDDDYYYW
+722 YVLGDDDYYYW
-733 DFKAIQDGEYKTLT
+733 DFKAVHEGEYKTMT
-747 VKTEYKSTINT
+747 VKTEYKNVISAIQGVVG
-758 IKSLLTSNK
+758 KAAL
-767 VAGDPALLKLTLDK
+767 GEPALLKLTLDN
-781 DGYVTEVEVVTDDAK
+781 DGYITDVKILKDA
-796 KIDSVYGNFEF
+796 DEGVYGKTEF
-807 GKSYDI
+807 NASSDI
-813 DPKNY
+813 DPKDF
-818 DVYMVTSKDVALKAV
+818 DVYLVQHTVAKTLKAI
-833 GRTLYSSDAKDI
+833 GRTLYADFTNTTDV

-853 PVVVLQ
+853 PVIVLQ
-859 PDSDGD
+859 EDADGD
-865 LSIEEY
+865 YSVEEY
-871 NNIAQALDALEN
+871 TSIAQALDAVED
-883 SDKFEGVIAAALND
+883 SDNYKGVIAAALND

-902 FIVLSSATKLTDNS
+902 FIVLSSATKLSPTG

-924 GLTLKSM
+924 GLTLDSM
-931 SYDRIDEKF
+931 SYDSKAQKF

-950 ADGTEY
+950 AADTEY

-967 LLTQDG
+967 LLTHDG
-973 KIATKVGAGE
+973 KIATKVEAGK
-983 TGTVTADYTAVSG
+983 TGTVEAAYTAVSG

>member
-7 LVLALVMTMSL
+7 LVLALVMSMSL

-83 ALVGSNKFSDV
+83 ALAGSGKFTDV
-94 AATNW
+94 AKTSW
-99 AAGFID
+99 FAGFVD
-105 YCASESIV
+105 YCASTGV
-113 SGVGD
+113 VNGVGD

-177 VLNREQAAQMAFNT
+177 VLTREQAAQMAFNT

-289 LVAEYTVKVTGKTMY
+289 LVVEYTVKVTGKTMY
-304 TDIGYKNINDYA
+304 TDIGYKNIDDYA

-473 EYDKDALVD
+473 AYNKDALVD

-512 YDKTTSYL
+512 YDKTTSNL
-520 TKKTADA
+520 TNNTADA
-527 AVILADGTMQT
+527 AVIFTDGTMQT
-538 VKIDLT
+538 IKVNVT
-544 KSEENLLVKDKNGK
+544 KTNENLADKNGNYTKPYDK
-558 LTNTRID
+558 L
-565 QNYYP
+565 
-570 ELSTKGNARYNAWF
+570 EKAGAARYNAWF
-584 TYSVDKNDV
+584 KYSVDKNDV
-593 YTLDVADHYVN
+593 YTLDDVDHFVN
-604 VKATSTFDSIN
+604 VKADSKFDSIN

-622 DAKKRAYGNDD
+622 DSTKRAYGNDD
-633 SIYITVETKANAT
+633 SIYITVETKKDAT
-646 DDGIAINKVKNVYT
+646 DNGIAINKVKSTYT
-660 GVQNINLKVETTAA
+660 GVQNVNLKVETTAA
-674 TDNKSNKI
+674 SSAQNETI

-687 AVYDDDGYI
+687 AVYDDEGYI
-696 IAAVVRGTEGT
+696 IAAIVRGTEGT

-722 YLLGDDDYYYW
+722 YVLGDDDYYYW
-733 DFKAIQDGEYKTLT
+733 DFKAVQDGEYKTLT
-747 VKTEYKSTINT
+747 VKTEYASVINK
-758 IKSLLTSNK
+758 IQNVIGVKAVGEK
-767 VAGDPALLKLTLDK
+767 ALLKLTLDK
-781 DGYVTEVEVVTDDAK
+781 DGYVTDVTVLDGTE
-796 KIDSVYGNFEF
+796 SEVYGAANWSNSE
-807 GKSYDI
+807 DI
-813 DPKNY
+813 DPKTFDAYLVKHVNAK
-818 DVYMVTSKDVALKAV
+818 VLKAV
-833 GRTLYSSDAKDI
+833 GRTLYTSAKSDV
-845 GLTLASGA
+845 GLTLVSGA

-859 PDSDGD
+859 KDADGD
-865 LSIEEY
+865 LSVEEY
-871 NNIAQALDALEN
+871 TSIAQALDALED
-883 SDKFEGVIAAALND
+883 SDNYKGVIAAALND

-902 FIVLSSATKLTDNS
+902 FLVLSSATQLTDNS

-924 GLTLKSM
+924 GLTLDSM
-931 SYDRIDEKF
+931 SYASKKF
-940 AVSFTTKGEI
+940 TVNFTTKGEI

>member
-83 ALVGSNKFSDV
+83 ALAGSGKFTDV
-94 AATNW
+94 AKTSW
-99 AAGFID
+99 FAGFVD
-105 YCASESIV
+105 YCASTGV
-113 SGVGD
+113 VNGVGD

-304 TDIGYKNINDYA
+304 TDIGYKNIDDYA
-316 TYAFENGKTVKNFDA
+316 TYAFEDGVTVKNFDA

-374 ATADYNAKKEY
+374 ATADYNSKKEY
-385 LTVEVYGNNEDSKI
+385 LSVEVYEKKNSIKDNSI
-399 LLEDAANIVDVKDGD
+399 ALEDAANIVDVKEGD
-414 YLLVNIADGEIVAVS
+414 YLLVNVADGEIVAVS

-442 SVDNS
+442 SVDS
-447 LPSALTAGGTAYDS
+447 GYLSSATAGGTSYDA
-461 AKDLN
+461 AKDFALT
-466 MAPDKLK
+466 PEQLK
-473 EYDKDALVD
+473 DYDKDALVD

-494 VIGVKQYS
+494 VIGVKEFS
-502 GEAKYLFLVG
+502 GDAKYLFLVG
-512 YDKTTSYL
+512 YDKTTSNL
-520 TKKTADA
+520 STKTAEA
-527 AVILADGTMQT
+527 SVIFIDGTMKNVE
-538 VKIDLT
+538 VKFNDTNDNI
-544 KSEENLLVKDKNGK
+544 KAAKNDEYAA
-558 LTNTRID
+558 LDTNG
-565 QNYYP
+565 
-570 ELSTKGNARYNAWF
+570 EARYNRWF
-584 TYSVDKNDV
+584 KYSTDKNDV
-593 YTLDVADHYVN
+593 YTLDVVDHMITVNSADAKDIS
-604 VKATSTFDSIN
+604 VK
-615 VENVRLT
+615 NVRLVCSN
-622 DAKKRAYGNDD
+622 DSNKAWGNDD
-633 SIYITVETKANAT
+633 SVYMTVEAKTNAT
-646 DDGIAINKVKNVYT
+646 DNGAAITKVKGVYT
-660 GVQNINLKVETTAA
+660 GVQNVSLKVDTKGVGDLNE
-674 TDNKSNKI
+674 
-682 ENSVF
+682 SVF
-687 AVYDDDGYI
+687 AVADNDGYI
-696 IAAVVRGTEGT
+696 IAAVVLGTEGS
-707 ASENYAYAVKGAQNE
+707 ASNTYAYAVKGAQNE
-722 YLLGDDDYYYW
+722 YVLGDDDYYYW
-733 DFKAIQDGEYKTLT
+733 DFKAVHEGEYKTMT
-747 VKTEYKSTINT
+747 VKTEYKNVISAIQGVVG
-758 IKSLLTSNK
+758 KAAL
-767 VAGDPALLKLTLDK
+767 GEPALLKLTLDN
-781 DGYVTEVEVVTDDAK
+781 DGYITDVEILKDA
-796 KIDSVYGNFEF
+796 DEGVYGNAEL
-807 GKSYDI
+807 KNEEDI
-813 DPKNY
+813 DPKDY
-818 DVYMVTSKDVALKAV
+818 DVYMVEATKAKLKAI
-833 GRTLYSSDAKDI
+833 GRTLYSNADGDV
-845 GLTLASGA
+845 GLTLVSGA
-853 PVVVLQ
+853 PVIVLQ
-859 PDSDGD
+859 EDADGD
-865 LSIEEY
+865 YSVEEY
-871 NNIAQALDALEN
+871 TSIAQALDAVEN
-883 SDKFEGVIAAALND
+883 SDSYTGVIAAALND

-902 FIVLSSATKLTDNS
+902 FIVLSSADKLSPTG
-916 KDDGKNKS
+916 KDDGNKKANVKALDATAKTGEGKIDVTVTLS
-924 GLTLKSM
+924 ANAAADKKVDVTLK
-931 SYDRIDEKF
+931 
-940 AVSFTTKGEI
+940 VLNG
-950 ADGTEY
+950 GTWV
-956 TITITNKDGGK
+956 DV
-967 LLTQDG
+967 D
-973 KIATKVGAGE
+973 
-983 TGTVTADYTAVSG
+983 
-996 TGTYIVTVEI
+996 TYTVEI
-1006 GKLSA
+1006 TKGSDNGKVTIDGLADAQYKVICGDLSK
-1011 SETLIVA
+1011 TVAVK